1 MALSIIL
8 YCLHED
14 GILGYQKADWQE
26 RLKEEKGIIEF
37 REMPKYLESE
47 FKSFKIEDVYKG
59 NVDFDYDDKEEF
71 GFEVEML

>member
-1 MALSIIL
+1 
-8 YCLHED
+8 
-14 GILGYQKADWQE
+14 
-26 RLKEEKGIIEF
+26 
-37 REMPKYLESE
+37 MPKYLESE